1 MRKLLLLLA
10 GISILFFGFL
20 PDGHKD
26 KRHST
31 PAITANEIQ
40 FHINYLA
47 SDELKGRLNG
57 SEGAEMAASYIEK
70 EFESYGLTP
79 FFDGKFS
86 QEFPFI
92 SGVELNSDNSLELKI
107 KDDEK
112 SLKLNEE
119 YVTAPFSDNV
129 SYSGDVV
136 FAGYSISAPEL
147 NYDDYAGI
155 DVKGKIVLALK
166 YHPEVSNPHSKF
178 EKYSELRLK
187 AKTAKDKGAA
197 GIIFVNGYMPK
208 DDEDN
213 LMKLRYDG
221 APAVKDFA
229 AMQIKRTVADEIFK
243 AEGLDFQQYQ
253 AKINE
258 FLKPASFVLKN
269 TSADLKTGVEKIEK
283 EGRNIAA
290 ILPGTDSKLKDEYI
304 VIGAHYDHLGMG
316 ENGSLYKG
324 SEPMIH
330 NGADDNA
337 SGVAGLLELAERL
350 SSVKGGLKRSIIFAA
365 FAGEELGV
373 IGSTYFV
380 NHFPQPLKSIT
391 AMLNMDMIGRMNSEN
406 NLVINGAG
414 TSSIWKDLLNKV
426 NSSYN
431 FKLSFSEDGYEGSD
445 QASFVTKDIP
455 VLFFFTGIHN
465 DYHRPTDDA
474 DKINFMAEEKVV
486 NYVYDVA
493 AYLDSAA
500 KHPDYVKVARKDMG
514 RNMKFSVYVGTI
526 PDYTSQVDG
535 FRITGVSEGSP
546 AQKGGLQA
554 GDVIVEFG
562 GKKVGNIYDYMYAMG
577 EFAPGDVVDVVVLR
591 GQEKVK
597 LKLELRAR

>member
-1 MRKLLLLLA
+1 MRKLLLPA
-10 GISILFFGFL
+10 VISILFFGFL

-26 KRHST
+26 KRHAT

-57 SEGAEMAASYIEK
+57 SEGAEAAASYIEK
-70 EFESYGLTP
+70 EFESYGLAP
-79 FFDGKFS
+79 FFSGRFS

-92 SGVELNSDNSLELKI
+92 AGVELTGDNSLSLKI
-107 KDDEK
+107 NNSEK
-112 SLKLNEE
+112 PLKLNEE
-119 YVTAPFSDNV
+119 YITAPFSDNV

-166 YHPEVSNPHSKF
+166 YNPEIDNPHSKF

-187 AKTAKDKGAA
+187 AKTARDKGAL
-197 GIIFVNGYMPK
+197 GIIFVNGYLPK
-208 DDEDN
+208 DEEDK
-213 LMKLRYDG
+213 LMQIRYDG

-229 AMQIKRTVADEIFK
+229 AIQIKRSSADEIFR
-243 AEGLDFQQYQ
+243 AEGLDFKQYQ
-253 AKINE
+253 LGINDS
-258 FLKPASFVLKN
+258 LRPASFILKN
-269 TSADLKTGVEKIEK
+269 TTLSLRTGLRKIEK
-283 EGRNIAA
+283 QGRNIAG
-290 ILPGTDSKLKDEYI
+290 ILPGRDPVLKNEYI
-304 VIGAHYDHLGMG
+304 VVGAHYDHLGMG

-337 SGVAGLLELAERL
+337 SGVAGLLELAEKF
-350 SSVKGGLKRSIIFAA
+350 SSVKDGLKRSIVFVA

-380 NHFPQPLKSIT
+380 NHFPDSLKSIT
-391 AMLNMDMIGRMNSEN
+391 SMLNMDMIGRMNSEN
-406 NLVINGAG
+406 NLVVNGSG
-414 TSSIWKDLLNKV
+414 TSSIWNDLLTKT
-426 NSSYN
+426 NSRYN
-431 FKLSFSEDGYEGSD
+431 FKLSLSDDGYLGSD
-445 QASFVTKDIP
+445 QSSFVAKDIP

-465 DYHRPTDDA
+465 DYHRPSDDA
-474 DKINFMAEEKVV
+474 DKINSLMEGKIV

-493 AYLDSAA
+493 SYLDSAQ
-500 KHPDYVKVARKDMG
+500 KHPDYVKVARKDAG
-514 RNMKFSVYVGTI
+514 RNMKFKVYVGTI
-526 PDYTSQVDG
+526 PDYTSQADG
-535 FRITGVSEGSP
+535 FKITGVSEGSP
-546 AQKGGLQA
+546 AQKGGLKA
-554 GDVIVEFG
+554 GDIIVEFG

-577 EFAPGDVVDVVVLR
+577 EFAPGDVVDVVVVR
-591 GQEKVK
+591 GSEKVK